1 MMRYIFIFLFL
12 LFSASMKAPTNTVLI
27 LTEGVRVQF
36 DDMLNSFMWV
46 ESNYDT
52 DTVNSLGYGGIL
64 QIGSEMIAECNRILK
79 LKGSPLKYVLSDR
92 LNSTKSVEMWYLI
105 QGYWNPDYDLVK
117 AAKIWNPLASKEY
130 LKRIKK
136 HI

>member
-12 LFSASMKAPTNTVLI
+12 LLSANMKAPENTVLI
-27 LTEGVRVQF
+27 LTEGVRIQF

-79 LKGSPLKYVLSDR
+79 LKGSPLKYVLADR
-92 LNSTKSVEMWYLI
+92 LDSTKSVEMWYLI
-105 QGYWNPDYDLVK
+105 QGYWNPDYDLTK

-136 HI
+136 YI